1 MLTSAMPG
9 PRVAAIAASTLSA
22 SCVSYAFS
30 ADCLAV
36 SELPALAVDV
46 GHKTSPFWS
55 VIVILLWLRPVTSPA
70 TSPAI
75 DLTSVP
81 PSVPVVF
88 NSTEALGCV
97 FEPVKRLSV

>member
-1 MLTSAMPG
+1 M
-9 PRVAAIAASTLSA
+9 V
-22 SCVSYAFS
+22 V
-30 ADCLAV
+30 
-36 SELPALAVDV
+36 EV
-46 GHKTSPFWS
+46 GHSTSPFWS
-55 VIVILLWLRPVTSPA
+55 VIVILLWCSPVTSPA

-81 PSVPVVF
+81 PNVPVVF